1 MRKTVKIP
9 RILSIEKIEGLQIYV
24 VFNNGE
30 TRKLDFQKILIEWNV
45 GENDIEYKLFDER
58 EFQKVTVRNQTLSW
72 ENLAISLID
81 ENGHEVEY
89 PYEIGADVLYKQSE
103 QTELSVNSY
112 GDLVR
117 TERIK
122 AGMTQD
128 ELAHK
133 AGTTRFYISRFENN
147 KSDIEISTLRRIVE
161 SGLGKKLQVQITG

>member
-9 RILSIEKIEGLQIYV
+9 RILSIEKIEGLQVYV

-30 TRKLDFQKILIEWNV
+30 TRKLDFLKLLAEWNV
-45 GENDIEYKLFDER
+45 EENDIEYKLFNEK
-58 EFQKVTVRNQTLSW
+58 EFQKVTLRNQTLSW
-72 ENLAISLID
+72 ENLATSLID
-81 ENGHEVEY
+81 ENGHEAKY
-89 PYEIGADVLYKQSE
+89 PYEIGADVLYKHSE

-147 KSDIEISTLRRIVE
+147 KSNIELSTLRRIVE